1 MAAGMQGVSATVEQ
15 INAGSENI
23 LSAIVNVN
31 EQIDRGNDI
40 TSEILKK
47 SVKYMQD
54 TKNGQEIIVFDTYI
68 IMYYNIPSLTLF
80 RLKITANADS
90 YCVCGFYT
98 FFVKSVMFCVMLIIL
113 WNV

>member
-1 MAAGMQGVSATVEQ
+1 MKRKISAKILVLQVHYLQQISATVEQ

-54 TKNGQEIIVFDTYI
+54 TKNGQEIMFLTRTLLCI
-68 IMYYNIPSLTLF
+68 II
-80 RLKITANADS
+80 
-90 YCVCGFYT
+90 
-98 FFVKSVMFCVMLIIL
+98 
-113 WNV
+113 

>member
-1 MAAGMQGVSATVEQ
+1 MQQISATVEQ

-54 TKNGQEIIVFDTYI
+54 TKNGQEIMFLTGTFLCI
-68 IMYYNIPSLTLF
+68 II
-80 RLKITANADS
+80 
-90 YCVCGFYT
+90 
-98 FFVKSVMFCVMLIIL
+98 
-113 WNV
+113 

>member
-1 MAAGMQGVSATVEQ
+1 MHYLQQISATVEQ

-47 SVKYMQD
+47 SVKYRQD
-54 TKNGQEIIVFDTYI
+54 TMNGQEIMFLTRTLLCI
-68 IMYYNIPSLTLF
+68 II
-80 RLKITANADS
+80 
-90 YCVCGFYT
+90 
-98 FFVKSVMFCVMLIIL
+98 
-113 WNV
+113 

>member
-1 MAAGMQGVSATVEQ
+1 MQQMAAGMQEVSATVEQ

-54 TKNGQEIIVFDTYI
+54 TKNGQEIMFLTPCLTYFSSSI
-68 IMYYNIPSLTLF
+68 
-80 RLKITANADS
+80 
-90 YCVCGFYT
+90 
-98 FFVKSVMFCVMLIIL
+98 LI
-113 WNV
+113 

>member
-1 MAAGMQGVSATVEQ
+1 MRQMAAGMQEVSATVEQ

-40 TSEILKK
+40 TYEILKK

-54 TKNGQEIIVFDTYI
+54 TKNGQVIIVFDTYI
-68 IMYYNIPSLTLF
+68 IMYYNMIPESKSLKPYEFAHRRVGLHHGTI
-80 RLKITANADS
+80 RM
-90 YCVCGFYT
+90 YH
-98 FFVKSVMFCVMLIIL
+98 II
-113 WNV
+113 

>member
-1 MAAGMQGVSATVEQ
+1 MAAGMQEVSATVEQ

-54 TKNGQEIIVFDTYI
+54 TKNGQVIIVFDTYI
-68 IMYYNIPSLTLF
+68 IMYYNMIPESKSLKPYEFAHRRVGLHHGTI
-80 RLKITANADS
+80 RMYHS
-90 YCVCGFYT
+90 WG
-98 FFVKSVMFCVMLIIL
+98 L
-113 WNV
+113 WTPTSL

>member
-1 MAAGMQGVSATVEQ
+1 MHYLQQISATVEQ
-15 INAGSENI
+15 INENI

-54 TKNGQEIIVFDTYI
+54 TKNGQEIMFLTRTLLCI
-68 IMYYNIPSLTLF
+68 II
-80 RLKITANADS
+80 
-90 YCVCGFYT
+90 
-98 FFVKSVMFCVMLIIL
+98 
-113 WNV
+113 

>member
-1 MAAGMQGVSATVEQ
+1 MQQISATVEQ

-47 SVKYMQD
+47 SVKYMQ
-54 TKNGQEIIVFDTYI
+54 EIMFLTRTLLCI
-68 IMYYNIPSLTLF
+68 II
-80 RLKITANADS
+80 
-90 YCVCGFYT
+90 
-98 FFVKSVMFCVMLIIL
+98 
-113 WNV
+113 

>member
-1 MAAGMQGVSATVEQ
+1 MHYLQQISATVEQ

-54 TKNGQEIIVFDTYI
+54 TKNSQEIMFLTRTLLCI
-68 IMYYNIPSLTLF
+68 II
-80 RLKITANADS
+80 
-90 YCVCGFYT
+90 
-98 FFVKSVMFCVMLIIL
+98 
-113 WNV
+113 

>member
-1 MAAGMQGVSATVEQ
+1 MHYLQQISATVEQ

-47 SVKYMQD
+47 
-54 TKNGQEIIVFDTYI
+54 
-68 IMYYNIPSLTLF
+68 
-80 RLKITANADS
+80 
-90 YCVCGFYT
+90 
-98 FFVKSVMFCVMLIIL
+98 
-113 WNV
+113 

>member
-1 MAAGMQGVSATVEQ
+1 MKRKISAKILVLAGALFAAGAAGMQEVSATVEQ
-15 INAGSENI
+15 INSGSENI

-54 TKNGQEIIVFDTYI
+54 TKNGQEIMFLTRTLLCI
-68 IMYYNIPSLTLF
+68 II
-80 RLKITANADS
+80 
-90 YCVCGFYT
+90 
-98 FFVKSVMFCVMLIIL
+98 
-113 WNV
+113 

>member
-1 MAAGMQGVSATVEQ
+1 MHYLQQISATVEQ
-15 INAGSENI
+15 INVGSENI

-54 TKNGQEIIVFDTYI
+54 TKNGQEIMFLTRTLLCI
-68 IMYYNIPSLTLF
+68 II
-80 RLKITANADS
+80 
-90 YCVCGFYT
+90 
-98 FFVKSVMFCVMLIIL
+98 
-113 WNV
+113 

>member
-1 MAAGMQGVSATVEQ
+1 MQVHYLQQISATVEQ

-54 TKNGQEIIVFDTYI
+54 TKNGQEIMFLTRTLLCI
-68 IMYYNIPSLTLF
+68 II
-80 RLKITANADS
+80 
-90 YCVCGFYT
+90 
-98 FFVKSVMFCVMLIIL
+98 
-113 WNV
+113 

>member
-1 MAAGMQGVSATVEQ
+1 MHYLQQISATVEQ

-54 TKNGQEIIVFDTYI
+54 TKNGQVKMSRKNCDKIVFY
-68 IMYYNIPSLTLF
+68 
-80 RLKITANADS
+80 
-90 YCVCGFYT
+90 
-98 FFVKSVMFCVMLIIL
+98 
-113 WNV
+113 